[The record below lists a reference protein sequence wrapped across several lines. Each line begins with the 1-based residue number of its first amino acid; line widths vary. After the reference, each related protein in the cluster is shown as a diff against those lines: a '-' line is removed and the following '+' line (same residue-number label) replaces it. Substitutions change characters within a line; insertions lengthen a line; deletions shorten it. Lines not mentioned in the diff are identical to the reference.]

1 MLLKTKP
8 TYYTKYRDQELNNFI
23 LDVYDDFRLLEPTL
37 VTELPAPVK
46 EYRGKFVLKQGDPDE
61 LYVCVQESG
70 GFTWKKVSLS

>member
-8 TYYTKYRDQELNNFI
+8 TY
-23 LDVYDDFRLLEPTL
+23 
-37 VTELPAPVK
+37 VK
-46 EYRGKFVLKQGDPDE
+46 EYRGKFVLKQSDSDE

>member
-1 MLLKTKP
+1 MKLKTKP